1 MLFPSSCCYVER
13 PAMIKGSEI
22 RSADHPIDGIFLDR
36 WSPRAVP
43 PRTFVIG
50 DIHGCAATLRRLV
63 EKVLRP
69 LPVDRI
75 YLLGDLIDR
84 GPDSRGVL
92 DFIFE
97 LRKRGLSVDSVRGN
111 HEEMYLQTG
120 VDHRYRELWAAN
132 GGLDTLA
139 SFEADGPGDIPHRY
153 RDFLESLPLYILLD
167 DFVIVHAGLN
177 FETPHPF
184 DDTDAMLW
192 TRSPFV
198 DRQRI
203 GGRRL
208 ICGHTPVTRTRLE
221 ASLNSSK
228 IMLDNGCVFSDQ
240 PGMGNLA
247 ALELESMMLFLQPNM
262 DR

>member
-1 MLFPSSCCYVER
+1 M
-13 PAMIKGSEI
+13 
-22 RSADHPIDGIFLDR
+22 
-36 WSPRAVP
+36 P

-63 EKVLRP
+63 EVSLRP
-69 LPVDRI
+69 LSIDRI

-84 GPDSRGVL
+84 GPDSKGVL

-97 LRKRGLSVDSVRGN
+97 LRERGLSVSSVRGN
-111 HEEMYLQTG
+111 HEEMFLQACRDNNLG
-120 VDHRYRELWAAN
+120 LWIAN
-132 GGLDTLA
+132 GGQAALS
-139 SFEADGPGDIPHRY
+139 SFQADGPGDIPPVY
-153 RDFLESLPLYILLD
+153 REFLDSLPHYILFD

-177 FETPHPF
+177 FDLPNPF
-184 DDTDAMLW
+184 DDTSAMLW
-192 TRSPFV
+192 TRSHFV

-208 ICGHTPVTRTRLE
+208 ICGHTLVPRSRLE

-228 IMLDNGCVFSDQ
+228 IMLDNGCALGRQ
-240 PGMGNLA
+240 PEMGSLA
-247 ALELESMMLFLQPNM
+247 ALELGSMTVHYQENI